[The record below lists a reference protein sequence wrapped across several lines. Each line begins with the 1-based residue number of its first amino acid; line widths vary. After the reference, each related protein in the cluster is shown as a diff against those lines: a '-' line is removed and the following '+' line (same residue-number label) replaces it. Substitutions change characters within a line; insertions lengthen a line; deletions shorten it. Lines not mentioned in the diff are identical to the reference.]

1 MKAILIILLAFFV
14 VRWLMFRFAPI
25 LLASFF
31 RNISKQRGYQQP
43 HSTKAR
49 KEGDIKIKQA
59 AKQDK
64 KIDKDV
70 GDYINYE
77 EIKNT

>member
-1 MKAILIILLAFFV
+1 VL
-14 VRWLMFRFAPI
+14 RFAPL

-31 RNISKQRGYQQP
+31 KNLSKQQEDHNPQYNAR
-43 HSTKAR
+43 AR

-70 GDYINYE
+70 GDYVPYTEVNE
-77 EIKNT
+77 K